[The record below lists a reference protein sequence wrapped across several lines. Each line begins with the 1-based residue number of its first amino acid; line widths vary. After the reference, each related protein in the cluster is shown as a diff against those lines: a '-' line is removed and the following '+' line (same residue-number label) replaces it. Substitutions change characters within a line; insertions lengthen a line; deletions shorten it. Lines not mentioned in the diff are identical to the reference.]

1 LVLGLFRKRRKTRT
15 FEDLKIKRLTLALRK
30 IRSAVSLITSLIAN
44 LDKHV
49 AFLKARIRILDQ
61 RSSELEK
68 VGLYSEVALVRNEI
82 KDITYL
88 MKKMLLVRNILEQ
101 VKLRLETLK
110 EAGEALLVLAPTLNV
125 LNKAIEEIA
134 KIKPEIAYQLE
145 NVRELI
151 YSSLLDLGEYT
162 KVTIDYYVSTSAEA
176 EKIFL
181 EAKEVAEKA
190 FNETFK

>member
-1 LVLGLFRKRRKTRT
+1 MVLGLFRRRKVRR
-15 FEDLKIKRLTLALRK
+15 FEDLKVKRLTLALRK
-30 IRSAVSLITSLIAN
+30 IRSAISIISALIVN
-44 LDKHV
+44 LDKHIV
-49 AFLKARIRILDQ
+49 FLKSRIKGLMQ
-61 RSSELEK
+61 RADDLEK
-68 VGLYSEVALVRNEI
+68 VGLYSEAVLVRNEA
-82 KDITYL
+82 KDISY
-88 MKKMLLVRNILEQ
+88 MVKKMLLIRNILEQ

-125 LNKAIEEIA
+125 LNKAIKEIA

-145 NVRELI
+145 NVRELL
-151 YSSLLDLGEYT
+151 YSALLDLGEYT
-162 KVTIDYYVSTSAEA
+162 KVTIDYYVSTSTEA